1 MKPTS
6 LLALAQGFK
15 TVPAPLQAAYE
26 AQLAE
31 RDEPLDAVKEHEAR
45 SVIRLVDAL
54 QTHGATSPRA
64 FEGFVF
70 SFRIPQISSEF
81 DLLKICDG
89 AVVDVE
95 LKIEDVGRD
104 RIERQLTRNRYYLA
118 PLERTTY
125 TFTYVAEE
133 NALYEMGEDGELVT
147 ASMERLAQVLGSLG
161 RPYEGRVEDLFKA
174 SNYLVSPLNDTDRF
188 LEGSYFLT
196 NHQAQIKASFRT
208 ACREAA
214 GQRPVVFLVYGSAG
228 TGKSLLLYDL
238 AKSLDVAGQACII
251 HCGLLSEGHELLEQ
265 RQDRFHIISAKG
277 MERIDLAQYGALL
290 VDEAQRLW
298 PSQLQRIVNCA
309 VDHNL
314 PLYLSLGRR
323 QVVAE
328 GGVERD
334 AERIVR
340 ALFSQVSVWELSR
353 KIRTNKALAD
363 FIRALFGM
371 PGHPKTVATRDV
383 KVSSADGAQGAQ
395 DLVEAYRA
403 EGYQFIAYTDPAS
416 GEPSLDEVD
425 VDGCPCASEVIGQEF
440 DKVVMVVGARFS
452 ARDGSLYQQL
462 LFQGLTRARTKIA
475 LVVLDNQEL
484 LARLLGILTPIT
496 R

>member
-15 TVPAPLQAAYE
+15 TVPAPLLAAFE

-31 RDEPLDAVKEHEAR
+31 REEPLDSVKEHEAR
-45 SVIRLVDAL
+45 SVIRLVEAL
-54 QTHGATSPRA
+54 QAHGAASPRC
-64 FEGFVF
+64 FEGFAF

-89 AVVDVE
+89 AVVDIE

-125 TFTYVAEE
+125 TFTYVVDE
-133 NALYEMGEDGELVT
+133 NRLYEMGEDGVLQVSSMDSL
-147 ASMERLAQVLGSLG
+147 ASLLGMLG
-161 RPYEGRVEDLFKA
+161 RPYQGRIEDLFKA

-196 NHQAQIKASFRT
+196 NHQAQIKASFAA
-208 ACREAA
+208 ACKEAA
-214 GQRPVVFLVYGSAG
+214 GEQPVVFLVYGSAG

-238 AKSLDVAGQACII
+238 AKSLEVEGQACIV
-251 HCGLLSEGHELLEQ
+251 HCGLLSEGHELLNK

-277 MERIDLAQYGALL
+277 IERVDLREYGALL

-298 PSQLQRIVNCA
+298 PSQLKRIVSTATAANQ
-309 VDHNL
+309 

-323 QVVAE
+323 QVTSQN
-328 GGVERD
+328 GVGQD
-334 AERIVR
+334 AEEIVR
-340 ALFSQVSVWELSR
+340 SLFSQVSVWELSR
-353 KIRTNKALAD
+353 KIRTNRALAD
-363 FIRALFGM
+363 FIRALFGIG
-371 PGHPKTVATRDV
+371 GHPKTVATRDV
-383 KVSSADGAQGAQ
+383 KVSSADGVQGAQ
-395 DLVEAYRA
+395 SLVEAYRS

-416 GEPSLDEVD
+416 GEPSLDEID
-425 VDGCPCASEVIGQEF
+425 TDGCPCASEVIGQEF
-440 DKVVMVVGARFS
+440 DRVVMVVGARFS
-452 ARDGSLYQQL
+452 AGDSSLYQQL
-462 LFQGLTRARTKIA
+462 LFQGLTRARNKIA
-475 LVVLDNQEL
+475 LVVLDNPQLLVRLLQL
-484 LARLLGILTPIT
+484 LAPQA
-496 R
+496 

>member
-15 TVPAPLQAAYE
+15 TVPAPLLAAFE

-31 RDEPLDAVKEHEAR
+31 REEPLDSVKEHEAR
-45 SVIRLVDAL
+45 SVIRLVEAL
-54 QTHGATSPRA
+54 QAHGAASPRC
-64 FEGFVF
+64 FEGFAF

-89 AVVDVE
+89 AVVDIE

-125 TFTYVAEE
+125 TFTYVVDE
-133 NALYEMGEDGELVT
+133 NRLYEMGEDGVLQVSSMDSL
-147 ASMERLAQVLGSLG
+147 ASLLGMLG
-161 RPYEGRVEDLFKA
+161 RPYRGRIEDLFRA

-196 NHQAQIKASFRT
+196 NHQAQIKASFTT
-208 ACREAA
+208 ACKEAA
-214 GQRPVVFLVYGSAG
+214 GKQPVVFLVYGSAG

-238 AKSLDVAGQACII
+238 AKSLEVEGQACIV
-251 HCGLLSEGHELLEQ
+251 HCGLLSEGHELLNK

-277 MERIDLAQYGALL
+277 IERVDLEGYGALL

-298 PSQLQRIVNCA
+298 PSQLKRIVSTATAANQ
-309 VDHNL
+309 

-323 QVVAE
+323 QVTSQN
-328 GGVERD
+328 GVGQD
-334 AERIVR
+334 AEEIVR
-340 ALFSQVSVWELSR
+340 SLFSQVSVWELSR
-353 KIRTNKALAD
+353 KIRTNRALAD
-363 FIRALFGM
+363 FIRALFGIG
-371 PGHPKTVATRDV
+371 GHPKTVATRDV
-383 KVSSADGAQGAQ
+383 KVSSADGVQGAQ
-395 DLVEAYRA
+395 SLVEAYRS

-416 GEPSLDEVD
+416 GEPSLDEID
-425 VDGCPCASEVIGQEF
+425 TDCCPCASEVIGQEF
-440 DKVVMVVGARFS
+440 DRVVMVVGARFS
-452 ARDGSLYQQL
+452 AGDSSLYQQL
-462 LFQGLTRARTKIA
+462 LFQGLTRARNKIA
-475 LVVLDNQEL
+475 LVVLDNPQLLVRLLQL
-484 LARLLGILTPIT
+484 LAPQA
-496 R
+496 

>member
-15 TVPAPLQAAYE
+15 TVPAPLRAAFE

-31 RDEPLDAVKEHEAR
+31 REEPLDAVKEHEAR
-45 SVIRLVDAL
+45 SVIRLVEAL
-54 QTHGATSPRA
+54 QAHGASGPRP
-64 FEGFVF
+64 FEGFAF

-81 DLLKICDG
+81 DLLKVCDG
-89 AVVDVE
+89 AVVDIE
-95 LKIEDVGRD
+95 LKIEDVGHD

-125 TFTYVAEE
+125 TFTYVADED
-133 NALYEMGEDGELVT
+133 ALYELDEDGVLATVT
-147 ASMERLAQVLGSLG
+147 MERLAQVLGSLG
-161 RPYEGRVEDLFKA
+161 RPYEGRLEDLFRA

-188 LEGSYFLT
+188 LGGSYFLT
-196 NHQAQIKASFRT
+196 NHQAQIKASFKA

-214 GQRPVVFLVYGSAG
+214 GTRPVVFLVYGSAG

-238 AKSLDVAGQACII
+238 AKSLEVTGRACII
-251 HCGLLSEGHELLEQ
+251 HCGLLFEGHELLNA

-277 MERIDLAQYGALL
+277 MEHIDLSPYGALL

-298 PSQLQRIVNCA
+298 PSQLQRIVSYA
-309 VDHNL
+309 VAHNL

-328 GGVERD
+328 GAVERD

-340 ALFSQVSVWELSR
+340 ALFAEVSVWELSR
-353 KIRTNKALAD
+353 KIRTNRALAD

-371 PGHPKTVATRDV
+371 AGHPRKVATRDV
-383 KVSSADGAQGAQ
+383 KVSSADGARGAQ
-395 DLVEAYRA
+395 ELVEAYRA
-403 EGYQFIAYTDPAS
+403 EGYQFIAYTDPTS

-425 VDGCPCASEVIGQEF
+425 VDGCPCASEVVGQEF
-440 DKVVMVVGARFS
+440 EKVVMVVGARFS
-452 ARDGSLYQQL
+452 AKNATLYRQL
-462 LFQGLTRARTKIA
+462 LFQGLTRARERIA
-475 LVVLDNQEL
+475 LVVLGNEKL
-484 LARLLGILTPIT
+484 LIQLLDILAA
-496 R
+496 